1 MLRGGLKG
9 PAMIVFLDF
18 EASPLSPSSFPVEV
32 GWVTAS
38 GMGEGH
44 LIRPAACWDDWSP
57 AAEKLQGLSRDLLER
72 EGEAV
77 ENVAHR
83 LLDALGA
90 DGAVIASDTAR
101 WDQM

>member
-1 MLRGGLKG
+1 
-9 PAMIVFLDF
+9 
-18 EASPLSPSSFPVEV
+18 
-32 GWVTAS
+32 
-38 GMGEGH
+38 MGEGH

-57 AAEKLQGLSRDLLER
+57 AAEKLHGLSRDLLER